1 MLMHHR
7 PPTVDFPKANGQ
19 AKIELNFIPVR
30 LRSST
35 AHEGSAK
42 RHIITRSNV

>member
-1 MLMHHR
+1 MFMHDR
-7 PPTVDFPKANGQ
+7 PPTVDFAKANGQ
-19 AKIELNFIPVR
+19 AKIKLDFIAVR

-35 AHEGSAK
+35 AHKGSAK